1 MGPTTPLSFPGLR
14 GPSDYE
20 DSGYASDEAVAN
32 DPIIYRAT
40 VSLSFTEEP
49 VRARKV
55 SFGTTEICYFAESE
69 APSPTVADSPIQA
82 GLPPRS
88 EVPPPR
94 VVTRRVNRKTRQG
107 SLPTPPRSTF
117 DPFYPASMFYST
129 EEVIKMAQDS
139 ARGKPKANADLG
151 PRTSDWG
158 QEWPCDT
165 FFRQWAS

>member
-1 MGPTTPLSFPGLR
+1 MGPTVPPSFPGLR

-20 DSGYASDEAVAN
+20 NSGYASDEAVA
-32 DPIIYRAT
+32 DDSIIYQTAT
-40 VSLSFTEEP
+40 PLSLIEEP

-55 SFGTTEICYFAESE
+55 SFGTTEICYFAKSE
-69 APSPTVADSPIQA
+69 APAPTTVDSPIQA
-82 GLPPRS
+82 GIPPRS
-88 EVPPPR
+88 EVAAPR

-117 DPFYPASMFYST
+117 DPFYPAAMFYST

-139 ARGKPKANADLG
+139 ARGKPKANTDPG
-151 PRTSDWG
+151 PCTSDWG